1 MRSALFL
8 PILFLLFAGTVNA
21 TELKSDTASINHLLN
36 IAYKELNPDT
46 AIVLFDKVIQLSIK
60 ANYGQGA
67 FMGMMTKGIK
77 YFEKEDYVQYRN
89 TTIKAL
95 PWAAKCVKKDA
106 VAWCYANIGESYFD
120 EGEYIKASEYYYTA
134 LREQKKAMGETPTNS
149 AANIYNCLG
158 LVNMRL
164 NQPGRAIGYF
174 NEAEGVSLKGKLYYQ
189 LANTYTYKGEYFNS
203 LHQPDSA
210 QKYFMEVG
218 DIGRKIA
225 KPDLEAIADNDLG
238 KTYIEAGDYNKAVSS
253 LLQAISIARDKFPYI
268 AVDASYSLGDAWYH
282 LHKYKDAE
290 TILVTA
296 LQEVIAHNFKDKYI
310 KYYVKLIEVYKA
322 TGQYQKA
329 LDYTDIVNALK
340 DSLISVEKAKAI
352 NQLDI
357 KFQTAEKDK
366 QIAQSQLQIATQNSN
381 ITRKNIW
388 IAAVSGGIAL
398 LALLLLVIYRNARH
412 KQRLQAEQIK
422 TLQKENT
429 IGNLKSMVQGEE
441 SERARIARELHDGI
455 GGTLSA
461 AMMRLMAVRHDKEDV
476 TNVPA
481 YNEALALL
489 DDMGTE
495 LRKTAHNLMPETLLK
510 QTLPE
515 AVSAY
520 CHSMQKDGTLHIDF
534 QALGDFGLLGADV
547 KLNVYRI
554 VQELLRNIVQ
564 HAQATTALV
573 QLMMHGRVLTVTVED
588 NGRGFDKDA
597 MRTGMGMQNLQT
609 RVSSMNGHYTLETAP
624 GKGTTVFIEIDLTT
638 QP

>member
-1 MRSALFL
+1 M
-8 PILFLLFAGTVNA
+8 
-21 TELKSDTASINHLLN
+21 
-36 IAYKELNPDT
+36 
-46 AIVLFDKVIQLSIK
+46 
-60 ANYGQGA
+60 
-67 FMGMMTKGIK
+67 
-77 YFEKEDYVQYRN
+77 
-89 TTIKAL
+89 
-95 PWAAKCVKKDA
+95 
-106 VAWCYANIGESYFD
+106 
-120 EGEYIKASEYYYTA
+120 
-134 LREQKKAMGETPTNS
+134 
-149 AANIYNCLG
+149 
-158 LVNMRL
+158 
-164 NQPGRAIGYF
+164 
-174 NEAEGVSLKGKLYYQ
+174 
-189 LANTYTYKGEYFNS
+189 ANTYTYKGEYFNS

-422 TLQKENT
+422 TLQKEST

-441 SERARIARELHDGI
+441 NERARIARELHDGI

-495 LRKTAHNLMPETLLK
+495 LRKTAHNLMPEVLLK
-510 QTLPE
+510 QSLPE
-515 AVSAY
+515 AVRIY
-520 CHSMQKDGTLHIDF
+520 CNNAREEGAMEIDF
-534 QALGDFGLLGADV
+534 QSYGSFDGLTQGH
-547 KLNVYRI
+547 KLNLYRI
-554 VQELLRNIVQ
+554 TQELIKNASI
-564 HAQATTALV
+564 HSIATRVLV
-573 QLMMHGRVLTVTVED
+573 QLLQNEDKLIVSVED
-588 NGRGFDKDA
+588 NGKGFDVDEIKGGLGLHNI
-597 MRTGMGMQNLQT
+597 RT
-609 RVSSMNGHYTLETAP
+609 RVSSMDGHFTLESKP
-624 GKGTTVFIEIDLTT
+624 GKGTTVIIELDN
-638 QP
+638 PVSVVAENKENV

>member
-1 MRSALFL
+1 M
-8 PILFLLFAGTVNA
+8 
-21 TELKSDTASINHLLN
+21 
-36 IAYKELNPDT
+36 
-46 AIVLFDKVIQLSIK
+46 
-60 ANYGQGA
+60 
-67 FMGMMTKGIK
+67 
-77 YFEKEDYVQYRN
+77 
-89 TTIKAL
+89 
-95 PWAAKCVKKDA
+95 
-106 VAWCYANIGESYFD
+106 
-120 EGEYIKASEYYYTA
+120 
-134 LREQKKAMGETPTNS
+134 
-149 AANIYNCLG
+149 
-158 LVNMRL
+158 
-164 NQPGRAIGYF
+164 
-174 NEAEGVSLKGKLYYQ
+174 
-189 LANTYTYKGEYFNS
+189 
-203 LHQPDSA
+203 
-210 QKYFMEVG
+210 
-218 DIGRKIA
+218 
-225 KPDLEAIADNDLG
+225 
-238 KTYIEAGDYNKAVSS
+238 
-253 LLQAISIARDKFPYI
+253 
-268 AVDASYSLGDAWYH
+268 
-282 LHKYKDAE
+282 
-290 TILVTA
+290 
-296 LQEVIAHNFKDKYI
+296 IAHNFKDKYI

-381 ITRKNIW
+381 ITRKNRW
-388 IAAVSGGIAL
+388 TAAVSGGIAL

-422 TLQKENT
+422 TLQKEST